1 MSVVHNFFAIFDKY
15 IRPKQKYQ
23 DFIKKFYY
31 NYFKR
36 TTMKKYT
43 ILTILLSVLSIVS
56 FGQSEFEEKQQKT
69 FDRYQRP
76 SNPPSEVI
84 IVPST
89 NYNPY
94 FNPYYPNLYY
104 NRYTPYN
111 PYYGIPIVTPRMFG
125 KTVVSMG
132 ILSTIG
138 TDPSL
143 PTFGMYGTIGSENVF
158 FKLSYE
164 GSRVSEYEHYNNIT
178 LNDVYGWGDESRGKF
193 QRYSSLF
200 LGIGGKATPTIYP
213 FLGSNFY
220 QMEEDLVFFDEF
232 KILSDDGEY
241 SINGLDKNGLNV
253 RGGIMF
259 RKNNFEMETS
269 LTLMNPARL
278 GFGIGFNF

>member
-1 MSVVHNFFAIFDKY
+1 
-15 IRPKQKYQ
+15 
-23 DFIKKFYY
+23 
-31 NYFKR
+31 
-36 TTMKKYT
+36 MKKT
-43 ILTILLSVLSIVS
+43 IILSIILILTPLFLI
-56 FGQSEFEEKQQKT
+56 GQTERDQKQNKRSE
-69 FDRYQRP
+69 RYSRP
-76 SNPPSEVI
+76 VNTPSEVI
-84 IVPST
+84 IVPT
-89 NYNPY
+89 PNYNPY

-111 PYYGIPIVTPRMFG
+111 PYYGIPTVTPRMFG

-138 TDPSL
+138 SDPSL
-143 PTFGMYGTIGSENVF
+143 PTFGMYGTLGSENIF

-213 FLGSNFY
+213 FLGANFY

-232 KILSDDGEY
+232 KILSGDGEY

-259 RKNNFEMETS
+259 RKNNFEMETN
-269 LTLMNPARL
+269 LTLMNPSRL